1 MPFFRAMWD
10 FYRNVC
16 GERRPFAVGETGAWN
31 DNTKSPNSFK
41 ALRAWFFEALARGA
55 DSHLFFRWHKSLM
68 GEEEHPAILPW
79 SGRPGHAF
87 RIIEEIARERVR
99 LPEHLP
105 LPECRTAILTGEVNG
120 FLDKFIAEHPATKM
134 LVRDSDILNRLGIVS
149 DILPLENEQ
158 ADWSPYKLLILPM
171 MKHLPESAV
180 EKLKKFAAAGGK
192 ILAQCR
198 FHTVNDSGAYF
209 EAPSPFE
216 MKELMGFEIH
226 ESSPILEFNDWKEF
240 KINTCA
246 PPENNQELSA
256 ELFGESV
263 HCYGWME
270 EAEIHGA
277 TTFGRYLEG
286 CYQNA
291 PLLLQRNGFFYQTA
305 PLDVRG
311 TELVLRHVLAEAGQ
325 ETRREM
331 LPEEVTLLRRGPV
344 WFAINSSARK
354 VKFEWNHEMIC
365 LEPYEICIK
374 QAILP
379 ENGKKMMHREQNK
392 TRLVAENL
400 ERKIRHAEWT
410 PGMRLPSTRLLA
422 SEFECS
428 TQVIVDAFDMLEQK
442 RLVERKLRSG
452 VFVREN
458 PLFSNIEVGFLFS
471 DTSQHKNNQFLNA
484 MRRMADAPFLEP
496 GFNFTLRSFSMPPH
510 VNETVVHDELLRF
523 IDRMNL
529 DVLVLLPPFLSVK
542 DVEFCRGL
550 NIPVIFLGD
559 FSDEASA
566 MLPHHQISN
575 DNFAYATIAF
585 RKFASQISA
594 AEVMLLSGSR
604 QHYFYREFYEGFIHA
619 ANSTGIRVDLRELP
633 IHFSNFSLA
642 ERSGPAGKRIADGRN
657 HFATVSGKRID
668 PFQIPR

>member
-1 MPFFRAMWD
+1 MRFFGCAYYPEAWNTERRLRDIPLMQRAGFNLVRMGEFAWHEWEPAENDYRAEIFLETVRALHTHGIFSMICTPTAAPPRWMIHRYPEILKRDVNGNPQNTGNRRVCCVNSPRFREFSRNITSFQAKVFAQEPGVISWQLDNEIAAEAETGLCFCNECVNLFRMWLRKKYKNSLEALNQAWNGAFWATKITDWEEIRPPFSRKSIRLDYLRFQSDSHVEFLREQYDLLKKANPEWTITANSWTNFLPDVVPQRLFKHLDVASCDTYVNENNMPFFRAMWD

-41 ALRAWFFEALARGA
+41 ALRAWYFEALARGA

-87 RIIEEIARERVR
+87 RIIEEIAREQVR

-120 FLDKFIAEHPATKM
+120 FLDKFITEHPATKM

-180 EKLKKFAAAGGK
+180 EKLKEFAAAGGK

-379 ENGKKMMHREQNK
+379 ENGKK
-392 TRLVAENL
+392 
-400 ERKIRHAEWT
+400 
-410 PGMRLPSTRLLA
+410 
-422 SEFECS
+422 
-428 TQVIVDAFDMLEQK
+428 
-442 RLVERKLRSG
+442 
-452 VFVREN
+452 
-458 PLFSNIEVGFLFS
+458 
-471 DTSQHKNNQFLNA
+471 
-484 MRRMADAPFLEP
+484 
-496 GFNFTLRSFSMPPH
+496 
-510 VNETVVHDELLRF
+510 
-523 IDRMNL
+523 
-529 DVLVLLPPFLSVK
+529 
-542 DVEFCRGL
+542 
-550 NIPVIFLGD
+550 
-559 FSDEASA
+559 
-566 MLPHHQISN
+566 
-575 DNFAYATIAF
+575 
-585 RKFASQISA
+585 
-594 AEVMLLSGSR
+594 
-604 QHYFYREFYEGFIHA
+604 
-619 ANSTGIRVDLRELP
+619 
-633 IHFSNFSLA
+633 
-642 ERSGPAGKRIADGRN
+642 
-657 HFATVSGKRID
+657 
-668 PFQIPR
+668 

>member
-1 MPFFRAMWD
+1 
-10 FYRNVC
+10 
-16 GERRPFAVGETGAWN
+16 
-31 DNTKSPNSFK
+31 
-41 ALRAWFFEALARGA
+41 
-55 DSHLFFRWHKSLM
+55 
-68 GEEEHPAILPW
+68 
-79 SGRPGHAF
+79 
-87 RIIEEIARERVR
+87 
-99 LPEHLP
+99 
-105 LPECRTAILTGEVNG
+105 
-120 FLDKFIAEHPATKM
+120 
-134 LVRDSDILNRLGIVS
+134 
-149 DILPLENEQ
+149 
-158 ADWSPYKLLILPM
+158 
-171 MKHLPESAV
+171 
-180 EKLKKFAAAGGK
+180 
-192 ILAQCR
+192 
-198 FHTVNDSGAYF
+198 
-209 EAPSPFE
+209 
-216 MKELMGFEIH
+216 
-226 ESSPILEFNDWKEF
+226 
-240 KINTCA
+240 
-246 PPENNQELSA
+246 
-256 ELFGESV
+256 
-263 HCYGWME
+263 
-270 EAEIHGA
+270 
-277 TTFGRYLEG
+277 
-286 CYQNA
+286 
-291 PLLLQRNGFFYQTA
+291 
-305 PLDVRG
+305 
-311 TELVLRHVLAEAGQ
+311 
-325 ETRREM
+325 
-331 LPEEVTLLRRGPV
+331 
-344 WFAINSSARK
+344 
-354 VKFEWNHEMIC
+354 
-365 LEPYEICIK
+365 
-374 QAILP
+374 
-379 ENGKKMMHREQNK
+379 MMHREQNK

-510 VNETVVHDELLRF
+510 VNETVFHDELLRF

-529 DVLVLLPPFLSVK
+529 DVLVLLAPFLSVK

-642 ERSGPAGKRIADGRN
+642 DQIRVLRELFADVLTGKHEPVPCFNYLDYYLRPVFDRLGLRDQLQFYCDSVREEDYALFFRRVYRMIRSVVSHPETVQVIQSAFDPDVRLQERI
-657 HFATVSGKRID
+657 
-668 PFQIPR
+668 